1 MTTIKVV
8 KQFDSDPNYFVVG
21 FVVIAGELIIGNIG
35 VTRVWKNGV
44 VGLLFAAGRATM
56 LSRIASGLLLLGG
69 LLVGGCASHGSV
81 SLQEVREF
89 VDVSAKLGGYAELSR
104 RYRDTFEREQPY
116 LSPQAERV
124 ARENDAR
131 REAVYDDFVA
141 IQKTL
146 VLYMQTL
153 GLLAGDGRYDL
164 SARIDDLGNGLKANA
179 ESGLQQRHVAAYTGM
194 TRLLTRVIASGYQNR
209 SVESMVRDG
218 DADVQ
223 VLLDAMISLT
233 RLYYKT
239 NENEKKT
246 VLGIFDVE
254 IPFSNRNS
262 DRMLVTLAKVH
273 YLNKSTEYKLIDRRY
288 ALALQGL
295 SKVALGHQKMRE
307 NMNQLSSEETRR
319 MLANYGRDLRAIRDG
334 LHGD

>member
-1 MTTIKVV
+1 LARWRGGRLEEWGFGLAGGRIAMLRRLAVV
-8 KQFDSDPNYFVVG
+8 LVVG
-21 FVVIAGELIIGNIG
+21 IG
-35 VTRVWKNGV
+35 V
-44 VGLLFAAGRATM
+44 
-56 LSRIASGLLLLGG
+56 
-69 LLVGGCASHGSV
+69 LVGGCASHGPV

-89 VDVSAKLGGYAELSR
+89 ADASAKLGGYAELSR
-104 RYRDTFEREQPY
+104 RYRDTYEREQPY
-116 LSPQAERV
+116 LSPQAERI
-124 ARENDAR
+124 ARENDVR
-131 REAVYDDFVA
+131 RRAVHDDFVA

-153 GLLAGDGRYDL
+153 SLLAGEGRYDL
-164 SARIDDLGNGLKANA
+164 SERIDDLGNGLKANA

-209 SVESMVRDG
+209 SVETMVRDG

-223 VLLDAMISLT
+223 VLLEAMISLT

-246 VLGIFDVE
+246 VLGIFNVE
-254 IPFSNRNS
+254 LPFSNRNT

-288 ALALQGL
+288 ELALQGL
-295 SKVALGHQKMRE
+295 TKVALGHQKMRE
-307 NMNQLSSEETRR
+307 NMHRLTGDETRR
-319 MLANYGRDLRAIRDG
+319 MLANHARDLRAIRDG
-334 LHGD
+334 LNGD

>member
-1 MTTIKVV
+1 
-8 KQFDSDPNYFVVG
+8 
-21 FVVIAGELIIGNIG
+21 
-35 VTRVWKNGV
+35 
-44 VGLLFAAGRATM
+44 M
-56 LSRIASGLLLLGG
+56 LQRLALRLLLLAS
-69 LLVGGCASHGSV
+69 LLLAGCATTGPV

-89 VDVSAKLGGYAELSR
+89 ADASARLGGYAELAR
-104 RYRDTFEREQPY
+104 RYRDTYEREQPY
-116 LSPQAERV
+116 LSPPADKL
-124 ARENDAR
+124 ARENDAKR
-131 REAVYDDFVA
+131 RAVHEDFVA

-153 GLLAGDGRYDL
+153 SLLAGDGRYDL
-164 SARIDDLGNGLKANA
+164 SDRIDDLGNGLKANA
-179 ESGLQQRHVAAYTGM
+179 DSGLQQRHIAAYTGL

-209 SVESMVRDG
+209 SVETMVRDG

-254 IPFSNRNS
+254 IPFSTRTS

-273 YLNKSTEYKLIDRRY
+273 YLNKSTEYRLIDRRY

-295 SKVALGHQKMRE
+295 TKVALGHQKMRE
-307 NMNQLSSEETRR
+307 NLNHLTSDEVRR
-319 MLANYGRDLRAIRDG
+319 LLANYGRDLRTIREN
-334 LHGD
+334 LSGD

>member
-1 MTTIKVV
+1 ML
-8 KQFDSDPNYFVVG
+8 QRL
-21 FVVIAGELIIGNIG
+21 AL
-35 VTRVWKNGV
+35 R
-44 VGLLFAAGRATM
+44 LLF
-56 LSRIASGLLLLGG
+56 LASLLLA
-69 LLVGGCASHGSV
+69 GCATTGPV

-89 VDVSAKLGGYAELSR
+89 ADASARLGGYAELAR
-104 RYRDTFEREQPY
+104 RYRDTYEREQPY
-116 LSPQAERV
+116 LSPPADKL
-124 ARENDAR
+124 ARENDAKR
-131 REAVYDDFVA
+131 RAVYEDFVA

-153 GLLAGDGRYDL
+153 SLLAGDGRYDL
-164 SARIDDLGNGLKANA
+164 SDRIDDLGNGLKANA
-179 ESGLQQRHVAAYTGM
+179 DSGLQQRHIAAYTGL

-209 SVESMVRDG
+209 SVETMVRDG

-254 IPFSNRNS
+254 IPFSTRSS

-273 YLNKSTEYKLIDRRY
+273 YLNKSTEYRLIDRRY

-295 SKVALGHQKMRE
+295 TKVALGHQKMRE
-307 NMNQLSSEETRR
+307 NLNHLTSDEVRR
-319 MLANYGRDLRAIRDG
+319 LLANYGRDLRTIREN
-334 LHGD
+334 LSGD